1 MAHRRHPCI
10 PTRETPLKKA
20 DIVLVD
26 DTPEV
31 AELLTFALTDHG
43 FAVMTTGFDTQ
54 IDEQLLREAPE
65 AVVLDCSVYAMSETL
80 FDSIRRHD
88 QLAELPI
95 VIITDTPEL
104 AMPSLQARGATHVL
118 LIPKPFSG
126 SQVARAL
133 DQLLQPGDHPTD
145 DQ

>member
-10 PTRETPLKKA
+10 PPRETPLKKA
-20 DIVLVD
+20 NIVLVD

-43 FAVMTTGFDTQ
+43 FAVTTTGFDSQ
-54 IDEQLLREAPE
+54 IDEQLLRETPE

-95 VIITDTPEL
+95 VIITDTP
-104 AMPSLQARGATHVL
+104 
-118 LIPKPFSG
+118 
-126 SQVARAL
+126 
-133 DQLLQPGDHPTD
+133 
-145 DQ
+145 